1 MFKKTLAAL
10 ALALALPA
18 AAAPVQTAHGPVNI
32 ASAPKKVV
40 AFDVGVIDSL
50 DALGVKLAGM
60 PTPKSINPP
69 SLAASQ
75 KGAQDVGTLFEPNL
89 EALSTLQPD
98 LIVVAARTATKR
110 DQLQRLAPTIDLTLD
125 NSNLY
130 TQSLRRLSDLGQ
142 VFGKQKE
149 AQAWTDKLNRL
160 RDETRAAA
168 AGQGKVLAIL
178 VNGPKLSIYGKDSR
192 IGWVE
197 SALGLQLIDKAK
209 PVGASHGNPISFEFI
224 AQSNPDWIFVIDR
237 AAVVSGQNLQAA
249 KVVLDTPLV
258 KGTTAGKNGRILYLS
273 PNETYINIG
282 GPQALQTTL
291 TQIRDAFKAHPAR
304 R

>member
-18 AAAPVQTAHGPVNI
+18 VVAAPVQTARGQVDV
-32 ASAPKKVV
+32 AAPKKVV

-60 PTPKSINPP
+60 PMPSKISPP

-89 EALSTLQPD
+89 EALSALQPD
-98 LIVVAARTATKR
+98 LIIVAARTATKH
-110 DQLQRLAPTIDLTLD
+110 DQLKRLAPTIDLTLN

-130 TQSLRRLSDLGQ
+130 AQSLQRLSDLGQ

-149 AQAWTDKLNRL
+149 AQAWASKLNRL

-197 SALGLQLIDKAK
+197 QTLGLQLIDKAK
-209 PVGASHGNPISFEFI
+209 PVGANHGNPISFEFI
-224 AQSNPDWIFVIDR
+224 AQADPDWIFVIDR
-237 AAVVSGQNLQAA
+237 AAVVTGQNLQAA
-249 KVVLDTPLV
+249 QVVLDTPLV
-258 KGTTAGKNGRILYLS
+258 KNTKAGKSGRILYLS
-273 PNETYINIG
+273 PNDIYINIG
-282 GPQALQTTL
+282 GPQALHNTL
-291 TQIRDAFKAHPAR
+291 TQLRDAFKARPVR
-304 R
+304 